1 MLYFLIPLC
10 PTKSNATFQKI
21 FLIYCVINEFLN
33 FYPVSLL
40 FFCLYLC
47 LDSHTLF
54 CVTFISPHLLP
65 YLLILHLL
73 SIITHPTM
81 KIIMQHETSCW
92 SPLPT
97 INRCISQTQIGLQF
111 TYFVLSLTEK
121 KEGKGGGTL
130 THSKHEIFHIFIIRI
145 LMQSSQD
152 YTYTEWLNHFE
163 N

>member
-1 MLYFLIPLC
+1 M
-10 PTKSNATFQKI
+10 
-21 FLIYCVINEFLN
+21 FLN

-47 LDSHTLF
+47 LDNHTLF

-73 SIITHPTM
+73 LIITHPTV

-97 INRCISQTQIGLQF
+97 INRHISQTQIGLQF
-111 TYFVLSLTEK
+111 TYFVLSLTGK
-121 KEGKGGGTL
+121 KEGKRRGGGTL

-145 LMQSSQD
+145 LM
-152 YTYTEWLNHFE
+152 
-163 N
+163 